1 MFMEEFI
8 LGGKKK
14 LLAKINLEPIKFGD
28 GIYRLWST
36 IQIENWKLE
45 KSFKI
50 SH

>member
-28 GIYRLWST
+28 GIYRQMSM
-36 IQIENWKLE
+36 EHNSDWKLE
-45 KSFKI
+45 TGEIF
-50 SH
+50 